1 MPSPGSKKPYLTL
14 IKSYICTMVPNLDLK
29 QTFQNFNGL
38 RVLIIGDLMV
48 DNYII
53 GKVER
58 VSPEAPVPVVDV
70 THYDSRLGG
79 AGNVALNIKAMGGI
93 PIICSVIGKDKEGEE
108 LKGLLE
114 KEGIYSKALLESD
127 KRKTTTKTRVI
138 GNNHQLL
145 RFDYEVKS
153 DIDTVDS
160 FLLEEHFLRELESCN
175 VVIFE
180 DYNKGVLHKGN
191 IQKFISKAN
200 ELGIPTVVDPKKS
213 NFKEYK
219 NTSLFKPNLKEM
231 RDGLSLDEV
240 NSDSLDD
247 IELAIAT
254 LEAELHNK
262 RTLVTL
268 SERGVIISDNGNY
281 FRKPAHIRNI
291 ADVSGAGD
299 TVIAIASLCVALN
312 LHPSHIAELS
322 NLAGGLVCEKRG
334 VVPVDKEV
342 LFIEANKIFN

>member
-1 MPSPGSKKPYLTL
+1 MIPK
-14 IKSYICTMVPNLDLK
+14 LDINNV
-29 QTFQNFNGL
+29 FQQFNGL
-38 RVLIIGDLMV
+38 KVLIVGDVMV
-48 DNYII
+48 DNYIV

-58 VSPEAPVPVVDV
+58 ISPEAPVPVVDV
-70 THYDSRLGG
+70 TQLDSRLGG
-79 AGNVALNIKAMGGI
+79 AGNVALNIKALGGI
-93 PIICSVIGKDKEGEE
+93 PIICSVIGKDKEAED

-127 KRKTTTKTRVI
+127 KRKTTTKTRII

-145 RFDYEVKS
+145 RFDHEVKH
-153 DIDTVDS
+153 DIDTLDS
-160 FLLEEHFLRELESCN
+160 FLLEEHFNREIENCD

-191 IQKFISKAN
+191 IQKFIAKARSLN
-200 ELGIPTVVDPKKS
+200 IPTVVDPKKS

-219 NTSLFKPNLKEM
+219 STSLFKPNLKEM
-231 RDGLSLDEV
+231 REGLGLDEGQ
-240 NSDSLDD
+240 SDSLDA
-247 IELAIAT
+247 IENAIAL
-254 LEAELHNK
+254 LEKELQNE

-268 SERGVIISDNGNY
+268 SERGVIISDNGEY
-281 FRKPAHIRNI
+281 YRKPAHIRNI

-299 TVIAIASLCVALN
+299 TVIAVASLCIALN

-334 VVPVDKEV
+334 VVPVDKDI
-342 LFIEANKIFN
+342 LLQEASNHLA

>member
-1 MPSPGSKKPYLTL
+1 M
-14 IKSYICTMVPNLDLK
+14 IPNLDFK
-29 QTFQNFNGL
+29 QTFQKFDGL
-38 RVLIIGDLMV
+38 RVLIVGDLMV

-70 THYDSRLGG
+70 THLDSRLGG

-108 LKGLLE
+108 LKNLLK
-114 KEGIYSKALLESD
+114 KEGIYAKALLESE
-127 KRKTTTKTRVI
+127 KRKTTTKTRLI

-145 RFDYEVKS
+145 RFDHEEKA

-160 FLLEEHFLRELESCN
+160 FLLEEHYYRELENCN

-191 IQKFISKAN
+191 IEKFITKAN
-200 ELGIPTVVDPKKS
+200 ELGVPTVVDPKKS
-213 NFKEYK
+213 NFKEYR
-219 NTSLFKPNLKEM
+219 NTQLFKPNLKEM
-231 RDGLSLDEV
+231 TEGLNVEKSDI
-240 NSDSLDD
+240 DSLDD
-247 IELAIAT
+247 IEKAIT
-254 LEAELHNK
+254 ILENEMGNE

-268 SERGVIISDNGNY
+268 SERGVIISDKGSFY
-281 FRKPAHIRNI
+281 RKPAHLRNI

-299 TVIAIASLCVALN
+299 TVIAVASLCVALD

-334 VVPVDKEV
+334 VVPVDKD
-342 LFIEANKIFN
+342 LLLSEALKLQKI

>member
-1 MPSPGSKKPYLTL
+1 MT
-14 IKSYICTMVPNLDLK
+14 PNLDLK
-29 QTFQNFNGL
+29 QTFQKFDGL

-48 DNYII
+48 DNYIL

-70 THYDSRLGG
+70 THLDSRLGG

-108 LKGLLE
+108 LKSILE

-127 KRKTTTKTRVI
+127 KRKTTTKTRII

-145 RFDYEVKS
+145 RFDHEEKS

-160 FLLEEHFLRELESCN
+160 FLLEEHFFRELENCN

-191 IQKFISKAN
+191 IQKFIAKAN
-200 ELGIPTVVDPKKS
+200 ELGVPTVVDPKKS

-219 NTSLFKPNLKEM
+219 NTRLYKPNLKEM
-231 RDGLSLDEV
+231 REGLNLEEA
-240 NSDSLDD
+240 NIDSLDD
-247 IELAIAT
+247 IEKAIGI
-254 LEAELHNK
+254 LESEMQNQH
-262 RTLVTL
+262 TLVTL
-268 SERGVIISDNGNY
+268 SERGVIISDDGNY
-281 FRKPAHIRNI
+281 YRKPAHLRNI

-299 TVIAIASLCVALN
+299 TVIAVASLCVALN
-312 LHPSHIAELS
+312 LHPSDIAELS

-334 VVPVDKEV
+334 VVPIDKEV
-342 LFIEANKIFN
+342 LLMEATKIHSA